1 MQVIRRNRLG
11 NDTEDITYIPG
22 GPGAIAV
29 MEGYDVLSIPV
40 PTTPGIKPPPPILET
55 TPTQSIAGTAIAGTA
70 IAGATITRAAARP
83 GPIAPPSPATKL
95 FNVLGLKIQAA
106 PRGITFDPINRGFVF
121 SDTIQPGTLFFC
133 DALGRPTQNL
143 NIRYPNGQP
152 LFVEGL
158 ATIPANAPEFPNT
171 FVEVALFEDEPATR
185 LEIIDSR
192 GLVVREII
200 PQGEP
205 GTLFLTGISFRS
217 PGSLLV
223 SSDDDETIFELDFN
237 GKILSTVARTRPAAT
252 RVLHGIEGVEVV
264 NAWQTFAAG
273 GFDGLLAFIDARTG
287 LNSEQV
293 VDYRIGPGLSL
304 PAGLAWDSTNNR
316 FLMLALDRT
325 QDLNSAIVGLSP
337 RLSGFQ
343 SLTQVDALTRRITY
357 LPDENLIA
365 ATHSNNPRGI
375 LFFDK
380 QGQPAGQIST
390 QALGNPLI
398 IGYIPTTQ
406 EFAVVFSAQQTRISI
421 LTRAGALSRTID
433 LAPAGVGRIGTLTFF
448 NPSHPSGG
456 QFLLTDRNTNTGI
469 VIDFQGTILSK
480 FEIRDTL
487 QILSPTAVTAITT
500 GPDTGA
506 FAFANGET
514 SEVVVFRLD

>member
-11 NDTEDITYIPG
+11 NNTEDIAYIPG
-22 GPGAIAV
+22 RPGAIAV
-29 MEGYDVLSIPV
+29 MEGYDVLAIPV
-40 PTTPGIKPPPPILET
+40 PQTPVIKPPSPILET
-55 TPTQSIAGTAIAGTA
+55 TSTQSTAGTAAV
-70 IAGATITRAAARP
+70 ARPIP
-83 GPIAPPSPATKL
+83 GPITPPSPATKL

-106 PRGITFDPINRGFVF
+106 PRGITFDPVTRNFAF
-121 SDTIQPGTLFFC
+121 TDTVQTGTLFFC
-133 DALGRPTQNL
+133 DSQGKPTQNL

-171 FVEVALFEDEPATR
+171 FVEVALFQDDPATR
-185 LEIIDSR
+185 LEIIDAN

-200 PQGEP
+200 PEGDP
-205 GTLFLTGISFRS
+205 GALFLTGVSFRS

-223 SSDDDETIFELDFN
+223 SSDDDETVFELDFN
-237 GKILSTVARTRPAAT
+237 GKVLNTFVGTPPDSKQ
-252 RVLHGIEGVEVV
+252 VLHGIEGVEEVT
-264 NAWQTFAAG
+264 NRQAFAAG
-273 GFDGLLAFIDARTG
+273 GFDGLLAFYDLRAG
-287 LNSEQV
+287 LQPGQV
-293 VDYRIGPGLSL
+293 VDYRVGPGLSL
-304 PAGLAWDSTNNR
+304 PSGLAWDSTNNR
-316 FLMLALDRT
+316 FLMLAFDRS

-343 SLTQVDALTRRITY
+343 SLTQVDPLTRRITY

-365 ATHSNNPRGI
+365 ATHSNNPRGL

-380 QGQPAGQIST
+380 EGQPAGQIST
-390 QALGNPLI
+390 QALGNPQI
-398 IGYIPTTQ
+398 VSYIPTTQ
-406 EFAVVFSAQQTRISI
+406 EFAVVFGAQQTTISI
-421 LTRAGALSRTID
+421 LTRAGALSRTIN
-433 LAPAGVGRIGTLTFF
+433 LAPLGVGRIGTLTFF
-448 NPSHPSGG
+448 NPQHPSGG
-456 QFLLTDRNTNTGI
+456 QFLLTDRNTNTGL
-469 VIDFQGTILSK
+469 VIDFQGNKATK

-500 GPDTGA
+500 GPDAGA